1 MPVYPSC
8 SQMNINQALHWY
20 PKEQR
25 PSLDLLHNSVAS
37 FSKQFPMGLEQL
49 YSRSTASRWHTCAY
63 MWSKLDTDHDFA
75 QFVSFGPDVV
85 HEHLIGSELVLD
97 GQRVVLPLLHLLQL
111 DSITQVPH
119 HLNPES
125 SLMGERKGQ
134 HEKGEVENN
143 MTL

>member
-1 MPVYPSC
+1 
-8 SQMNINQALHWY
+8 
-20 PKEQR
+20 
-25 PSLDLLHNSVAS
+25 
-37 FSKQFPMGLEQL
+37 MGLEQL
-49 YSRSTASRWHTCAY
+49 YSRSTASRWHTWGY

-125 SLMGERKGQ
+125 SLMGGRKGQ